1 MKYKLFLLVVL
12 LVFTGH
18 LTAGSEF
25 TGIFTV
31 INPSATTIAFGNQ
44 SGTAYIWGN
53 NPLNSWSNPALL
65 AYNNGLSWGWS
76 RDPWFEKVVSG
87 LYINSSYLSFANQD
101 YGILI
106 PILNASGKF
115 GTTCD
120 YGDQEAYDAEGHLI
134 GTLHSYETCSRFAV
148 AKKLFHLNLLHNSG
162 NSDSFTFS
170 GG

>member
-1 MKYKLFLLVVL
+1 MKYRLLLLIILLVSA
-12 LVFTGH
+12 GY
-18 LTAGSEF
+18 LTAGSQF
-25 TGIFTV
+25 TGVFTE

-44 SGTAYIWGN
+44 AGTAYIWGN

-87 LYINSSYLSFANQD
+87 LYINSSYISFANQD

-106 PILNASGKF
+106 PMINASGKF

-120 YGDQEAYDAEGHLI
+120 YGDQKVYDSWGHLL
-134 GTLHSYETCSRFAV
+134 GTYNSSNMLTICNS
-148 AKKLFHLNLLHNSG
+148 KKNF
-162 NSDSFTFS
+162 FI
-170 GG
+170 